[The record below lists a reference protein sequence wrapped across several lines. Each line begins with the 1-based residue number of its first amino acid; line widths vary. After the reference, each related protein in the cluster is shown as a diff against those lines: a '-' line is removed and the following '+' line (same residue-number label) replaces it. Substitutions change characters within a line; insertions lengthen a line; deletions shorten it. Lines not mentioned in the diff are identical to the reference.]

1 MGWINTFLA
10 RRVFGA
16 VAPAD
21 PYDDTTHNGVLNIPH
36 EALRSDTEDPTVG
49 RPDAQIPEEIKR
61 RQIVLITRYVTMARG
76 R

>member
-1 MGWINTFLA
+1 MRWITTLLA

-21 PYDDTTHNGVLNIPH
+21 PSDDHAVDIAPNDAQN
-36 EALRSDTEDPTVG
+36 ALRSNMEDPVG
-49 RPDAQIPEEIKR
+49 HPESQIAEEIRR
-61 RQIVLITRYVTMARG
+61 RQIVLITRYVTMARA